1 MSCARHQRQMEKD
14 RERERELSFTTR
26 QRAAYC
32 LVGVRRRS
40 IAVCSKQSRHQTVG
54 ADLPPPVPTR
64 ATFNLLYFTAQH
76 GPEGRGRDINDKS
89 IKINHFLNSLT
100 NYVK

>member
-14 RERERELSFTTR
+14 RERELSFTTR

-64 ATFNLLYFTAQH
+64 ATFNLLYFTAQYS
-76 GPEGRGRDINDKS
+76 PEGRGRDINDKS
-89 IKINHFLNSLT
+89 INHFLNSLT